1 MKPKIIPKQEIVP
14 SFDPNAVAVKYI
26 EYYSSREV
34 YNEEEITPKIIS
46 KILKEVSK
54 GININLFL
62 DPDGNKNGCIWV
74 ASGFM
79 KMTRRTNTIFH
90 TIQITLPLLRRQ

>member
-54 GININLFL
+54 GF
-62 DPDGNKNGCIWV
+62 
-74 ASGFM
+74 
-79 KMTRRTNTIFH
+79 
-90 TIQITLPLLRRQ
+90 